1 MDHATRDFLRNAQD
15 GDPVFIT
22 DVRKAYLALPDAESF
37 PLTISLVKVDGGG
50 KIFPLRFPRFGQYPD
65 TGKRFVTE
73 YFLATVYNILSSL
86 GGRSLTLTT
95 PEPLPEVDSLRQAF
109 LDNFGLDLATH
120 QRRGYGRSLNVIER
134 MLPAVLPDAPAA
146 ERRFRFHVVTGDAP
160 VETARPGSAA
170 THDGAATVFRQAALG
185 LEGKLLLG
193 IDIGGTDIKLVLSA
207 DGQLTRCKEFD
218 WYPAAFTSVEQFIH
232 PVRLLVRLLS
242 YTALARHNPE
252 LAALLE
258 PALSKHADVPAM
270 EKAVAAAES
279 LAGGPGPLF
288 DAIGLSFPD
297 VVVEDK
303 IVGGE
308 VSKVRGIRN
317 ALGAGFDQA
326 FTELTRL
333 DAHLAAFVKPAG
345 GVGIINDGPMAAFT
359 AGVEAAVNDPGS
371 VAAGV
376 FAHTLGTELG
386 TGWVTENGD
395 FPDIPLEVY
404 NFIVDLGSYP
414 EREFERDDLRSLNNL
429 NTDLPGTLQKYTSQ
443 SGVFRLALKYLA
455 LKRPDLM
462 RQMLAAGFVTER
474 PVGGGVGLYVPT
486 EPQDLRKPFLEY
498 MMALVEKDDDPD
510 IARVFTEIGVSLA
523 VAGKEVDYILEPAA
537 RTRTLFG
544 RLVKRASCFKL
555 MEKGALAYD
564 PEARLAVAD
573 DAIAE
578 TGLMLA
584 LRKSEDY
591 TIAQFAQAVGAV
603 YYANYR
609 LLRKGVGL

>member
-1 MDHATRDFLRNAQD
+1 MDQATRDFLHKAQN

-22 DVRKAYLALPDAESF
+22 DVRAAYAALPEAESF
-37 PLTISLVKVDGGG
+37 LLTLSLIKVDGGRRN
-50 KIFPLRFPRFGQYPD
+50 FPLRFPRFGGYPEAE
-65 TGKRFVTE
+65 KRFVTE
-73 YFLATVYNILSSL
+73 YFLATIYNILSSL
-86 GGRSLTLTT
+86 GGRALTLAT
-95 PEPLPEVDSLRQAF
+95 PEAVPEVEVLRQAF

-134 MLPAVLPDAPAA
+134 MLPAILPHAPAA
-146 ERRFRFHVVTGDAP
+146 ERRFQFQVVRGDVPA
-160 VETARPGSAA
+160 ETARTGAA
-170 THDGAATVFRQAALG
+170 QGGAATVFRQAALG

-193 IDIGGTDIKLVLSA
+193 IDIGGTDIKLVLSV
-207 DGQLTRCKEFD
+207 DGALTRCKEFD

-232 PVRLLVRLLS
+232 PVRVLVRLLS
-242 YTALARHNPE
+242 YTAMASENPE

-270 EKAVAAAES
+270 DEAVAAAEA
-279 LAGGPGPLF
+279 LVGGSGPLF
-288 DAIGLSFPD
+288 DGIGLSFPD

-308 VSKVRGIRN
+308 VSKVRGIRA

-333 DAHLAAFVKPAG
+333 DAHLAVFVKPDGA
-345 GVGIINDGPMAAFT
+345 VGIINDGPMAAFT
-359 AGVEAAVNDPGS
+359 AGVEAAVNSPDS
-371 VAAGV
+371 VADGV

-462 RQMLAAGFVTER
+462 RQMLAAGFVVER

-510 IARVFTEIGVSLA
+510 IARIFTEIGASLA

-555 MEKGALAYD
+555 MEKGALAYA
-564 PEARLAVAD
+564 PQARLAVAAD
-573 DAIAE
+573 GIAE
-578 TGLMLA
+578 TGRLLA
-584 LRKSEDY
+584 LRESEEY

-609 LLRKGVGL
+609 FLRKGVGL